1 MRRSGGRE
9 DFKSIVPRGTFMFA
23 AGRLVQVLMRKDA
36 GERNTKIIETWV
48 TVYPGWAR
56 GDS

>member
-1 MRRSGGRE
+1 
-9 DFKSIVPRGTFMFA
+9 MFA